1 MNKQY
6 YKFNKTFS
14 SASVALVVD
23 TSNSVL
29 TETTKIN
36 KQLPFFVIINN
47 KTKTLEPFVHNSIAM
62 DFNETITVNNLQL
75 EKEYFLNDLFLNNLK
90 KIDDIARLPNNWN
103 GNGATSFSN
112 QLIDKLRQIVVSV
125 KRQPEIFPTGCNS
138 IQIEYD
144 GSKNSYLEIEIKD
157 EDVASVFKINQAG
170 NESNFEINSNPSEI
184 NKIVDEFYES

>member
-23 TSNSVL
+23 TSNSVS

-36 KQLPFFVIINN
+36 KQLPFIVIINN
-47 KTKTLEPFVHNSIAM
+47 NTKTLKPFVHNSISI
-62 DFNETITVNNLQL
+62 DFNETITVNNLQRE
-75 EKEYFLNDLFLNNLK
+75 EKYFLNDLCLYNLR

-112 QLIDKLRQIVVSV
+112 QLIDKIRQIVVSL

-144 GSKNSYLEIEIKD
+144 GPKNSYLEIEIKD
-157 EDVASVFKINQAG
+157 EDIASVFKINQVG

-184 NKIVDEFYES
+184 NKIVDEFYEC